1 MDVNHLQPLLALTAE
16 CTHCGDQFVAWLQG
30 LHPAITAP
38 VYALVVVSVVMG
50 LCLYGSLAERK
61 VSAWIQGRPGPN
73 RTAIP
78 FIAAIPVIGPFL
90 QRLGIF
96 QPLADGGKFLL
107 KEEPLPGHVKKF
119 YFNLAPVVA
128 LIPALT
134 TVVFVPFSEYVDAA
148 GRAIPV
154 MLANLDVGIIGIF
167 AISSLGVYSS
177 ILAGWASNSKYP
189 FLAGVRAS
197 AQMISYEIAMT
208 LSIIPLFLF
217 VNRPGVPEVANGTLS
232 LVSIVHWQADTCWFV
247 FIAPVSAMTF
257 LVALFAETNRLPF
270 DMVEGESELVGGF
283 HTEYGAFKFGL
294 LMTAEYAHMFVGS
307 AIFATLFLGGW
318 NPLPGFTWAE
328 WGVVGLLGA
337 VAGVLTLLVKVCAM
351 AFFFMWVRW
360 TVPRFRYDQVMRI
373 GWRIMLPLAVAN
385 LLAYMFIIALV
396 TPKAG

>member
-1 MDVNHLQPLLALTAE
+1 MDSLFNQPLLAATE
-16 CTHCGDQFVAWLQG
+16 CVNCGDQLVGWLTG
-30 LHPAITAP
+30 LHPAITTP
-38 VYALVVVSVVMG
+38 IYALIVVGVVMG

-61 VSAWIQGRPGPN
+61 ISAWIQGRPGPN

-78 FIAAIPVIGPFL
+78 LIAAIPLIGPFL

-107 KEEPLPGHVKKF
+107 KQEPLPGHVKKF

-134 TVVFVPFSEYVDAA
+134 TVVVVPFGEYVNTA
-148 GRAIPV
+148 GKVVPV
-154 MLANLDVGIIGIF
+154 MLANLDVGLLLVF

-177 ILAGWASNSKYP
+177 ILAGWSSNSKYP

-208 LSIIPLFLF
+208 LSVIPLFLF
-217 VNRPGVPEVANGTLS
+217 VNGPGGNGTLS
-232 LVSIVHWQADTCWFV
+232 LVDIVHWQAGGIAIGHCWFIV
-247 FIAPVSAMTF
+247 IAPISAITF

-294 LMTAEYAHMFVGS
+294 LMTAEYAHLFVGS
-307 AIFATLFLGGW
+307 AIFSTLFLGGW
-318 NPLPGFTWAE
+318 NPFPGFTWQE
-328 WGVVGLLGA
+328 WGATGLLGA
-337 VAGVLTLLVKVCAM
+337 LLGVLTLLTKTCIMV
-351 AFFFMWVRW
+351 FIFMWVRW
-360 TVPRFRYDQVMRI
+360 TLPRFRYDQVMRI

-385 LLAYMFIIALV
+385 LIAYMFIIALV

>member
-1 MDVNHLQPLLALTAE
+1 MDSLFNQPVLAALSDCSVCE
-16 CTHCGDQFVAWLQG
+16 EKMVAWVTS
-30 LHPAITAP
+30 LHPAITTP
-38 VYALVVVSVVMG
+38 IYALIVVGVVMG

-61 VSAWIQGRPGPN
+61 ISAWIQGRPGPN

-78 FIAAIPVIGPFL
+78 FIAAIPLIGRFL

-134 TVVFVPFSEYVDAA
+134 TVVFVPFGEYVNAA
-148 GRAIPV
+148 GKIVPV

-232 LVSIVHWQADTCWFV
+232 LVSVVHWQAEKCWFA
-247 FIAPVSAMTF
+247 FIAPVSAITF

-294 LMTAEYAHMFVGS
+294 LMTAEYAHLFVGS
-307 AIFATLFLGGW
+307 AIFSTLFLGGW
-318 NPLPGFTWAE
+318 NPLPGFTWTE
-328 WGVVGLLGA
+328 WGATGLFGALLGI
-337 VAGVLTLLVKVCAM
+337 LTILVKTCLMVFM
-351 AFFFMWVRW
+351 FMWVRW

-373 GWRIMLPLAVAN
+373 GWRIMLPAAVVN
-385 LLAYMFIIALV
+385 LLFYTLLIAWL
-396 TPKAG
+396 TPRVG